1 MWGLMGALAV
11 LKSGG
16 EAAGVIP
23 DILMAREIGH
33 NGLTK
38 FHIVRSTH
46 ASKALIG
53 RPVGCV
59 CRVAG
64 RVRDAGGVLRGGD
77 VDAAWTAREAMRNP

>member
-1 MWGLMGALAV
+1 MGALAV

-23 DILMAREIGH
+23 ELHARKQGAH
-33 NGLTK
+33 W
-38 FHIVRSTH
+38 H
-46 ASKALIG
+46 

-64 RVRDAGGVLRGGD
+64 RVWDAGGVLRGGD